1 VLRPGSLE
9 APHPE
14 DDLKSLLVAAAL
26 SLVLLC
32 PCLAAVDVAVYPGA
46 VVDEQVSQSLRN
58 SNPENVAYS
67 TTDSF
72 DKVDEFY
79 KKQGSE
85 DLPHTRNIS
94 ENSKYVLLQ
103 FPGKKSRYN

>member
-1 VLRPGSLE
+1 MN
-9 APHPE
+9 
-14 DDLKSLLVAAAL
+14 
-26 SLVLLC
+26 
-32 PCLAAVDVAVYPGA
+32 VAVYPGA

-72 DKVDEFY
+72 DKVDELY

-103 FPGKKSRYN
+103 FPGEKFQIQLTWMAVDKRHGTLTQMVKRP